1 MRYGINNIH
10 WQTIMMD
17 NEQAM
22 ITSLHENI
30 PQLNVRSCFFHF
42 GQAIQRWIS
51 HNGLQIFYNEED
63 STLKV
68 YVGLVRALGLLQVN
82 EVIEG
87 YDLIIRSIEYQNMLR
102 RGEELNLIDNI
113 NLLNTYLRR
122 NYINANNIMLWNV
135 YDLNDHRTNNDMEG
149 YHHRLRERFT
159 E

>member
-1 MRYGINNIH
+1 
-10 WQTIMMD
+10 
-17 NEQAM
+17 
-22 ITSLHENI
+22 
-30 PQLNVRSCFFHF
+30 
-42 GQAIQRWIS
+42 
-51 HNGLQIFYNEED
+51 
-63 STLKV
+63 
-68 YVGLVRALGLLQVN
+68 VGLLRALGLLQVN

-87 YDLIIRSIEYQNMLR
+87 YYLIIRSMEYQNMLR
-102 RGEELNLIDNI
+102 RGEELNLINNI

>member
-10 WQTIMMD
+10 WQIIMMD

-68 YVGLVRALGLLQVN
+68 YVGLVRAL
-82 EVIEG
+82 
-87 YDLIIRSIEYQNMLR
+87 
-102 RGEELNLIDNI
+102 
-113 NLLNTYLRR
+113 
-122 NYINANNIMLWNV
+122 
-135 YDLNDHRTNNDMEG
+135 
-149 YHHRLRERFT
+149 
-159 E
+159 